1 MEMSKNSRKFAVMK
15 LVESDYVTLGL
26 RDAVFADH
34 AAKFLGFEVKR
45 ATITQARLD
54 LGIANTT
61 PVSTQSEVAR
71 LRDLFIRC
79 EPALSKVD
87 EEYNDYNEIAEA
99 NYLLSEIARLRT
111 GPRTPAPE

>member
-15 LVESDYVTLGL
+15 LVESDYVKLGL

-34 AAKFLGFEVKR
+34 AAKFLEFEVKR

-54 LGIANTT
+54 LGIPNTT
-61 PVSTQSEVAR
+61 PVSARSEVAR

-79 EPALSKVD
+79 KPGLMLAAANFFAARDRE
-87 EEYNDYNEIAEA
+87 EA
-99 NYLLSEIARLRT
+99 NYLLSEIARLRA
-111 GPRTPAPE
+111 GASTPAPE